1 MTALTFVAYQ
11 VAIAIVAL
19 GIWLATGHLVFLVLA
34 GIAAGASLFAVVLE
48 WEQRKIEAA
57 GRRARIDA

>member
-11 VAIAIVAL
+11 VAIAMVAL
-19 GIWLATGHLVFLVLA
+19 CIWLATGHPVYLFIA
-34 GIAAGASLFAVVLE
+34 GAAAGASLFAVVLE